1 MWCVMQVPTG
11 REQELQKKCEE
22 KLDSSVLEKSFLPY
36 YDEMRKVGGG
46 WTIVRKILFPG
57 YVFMIT
63 ERPKELLQELRKI
76 NGWKTLLK
84 AGEDILYISK
94 AEEEF
99 LKEFGSEDQVVHVSR
114 GIIEGKR
121 IIITEGPLKGHEA
134 NIRRIDRHKR
144 LAFLELHLFSEVIHT
159 RVALEIYEKRAE
171 AAFPDV
177 EALYVH
183 RRQEQMEVQPTPEL
197 VERES
202 YEVRLMQTPGAV
214 VSLEADQSP
223 EQIEEI
229 HRETKEALQE
239 NKEQKG
245 E

>member
-1 MWCVMQVPTG
+1 
-11 REQELQKKCEE
+11 
-22 KLDSSVLEKSFLPY
+22 
-36 YDEMRKVGGG
+36 
-46 WTIVRKILFPG
+46 
-57 YVFMIT
+57 MIT

-84 AGEDILYISK
+84 AGEDILYIST

-99 LKEFGSEDQVVHVSR
+99 LKEFGSDRSGGSCYPEASSR
-114 GIIEGKR
+114 ASR
-121 IIITEGPLKGHEA
+121 IIVTEGPLKGHEA

-183 RRQEQMEVQPTPEL
+183 RRQEPHGRTANTGISGKGKL
-197 VERES
+197 R
-202 YEVRLMQTPGAV
+202 G
-214 VSLEADQSP
+214 
-223 EQIEEI
+223 
-229 HRETKEALQE
+229 ETHANAGRGGLSGGRPISGT
-239 NKEQKG
+239 N
-245 E
+245 